1 MHAHDPYT
9 SLEAARQL
17 ILAHRPELAE
27 RELRRLLALHPHD
40 AHAHALLAW
49 CLVLQERGGEAL
61 DQAAEAV
68 RLEPD
73 WSYPHFIL
81 AEVHLALGQ
90 PKEAEASARA
100 ALELEPTYAAYHA
113 SLAAALLNQGERKAE
128 RKALR
133 VAEMGLSHDADDVAC
148 ARLRAHALSRLQRHD
163 EARQAAAYALRL
175 GPDLSETH
183 AAAGWIELT
192 AGKTDR
198 AGELLRQ
205 AVRLDPGN
213 DHARKGLRMAT
224 RGQRYAAS
232 LLLQARRWAWPLRI
246 AAVAVVAQVAYV
258 ASRKGA
264 GALPFPVIYSLILVT
279 AVVGAMLWT
288 HRRHPHIV
296 EEMRLAGADGPEARE
311 ARRTLAFL
319 VVLLFFV
326 LTAAVLDGPRRAAR
340 PPSAAP
346 ETPPPPAAQAP
357 E

>member
-1 MHAHDPYT
+1 MHVHDPYT

-17 ILAHRPELAE
+17 ILAHRPEMAE
-27 RELRRLLALHPHD
+27 RELRRLLALYPDD

-49 CLVLQERGGEAL
+49 CLVLQERGAEAL
-61 DQAAEAV
+61 DEAAQAV

-81 AEVHLALGQ
+81 AEVHLVLRQ
-90 PKEAEASARA
+90 PREAEASARA
-100 ALELEPTYAAYHA
+100 ALEMEPTHAAYHA
-113 SLAAALLNQGERKAE
+113 SLAAALLSQGEPKAE
-128 RKALR
+128 REALR

-163 EARQAAAYALRL
+163 QAREAAAYALRL
-175 GPDLSETH
+175 APDQAETH

-192 AGKTDR
+192 AGQTER

-213 DHARKGLRMAT
+213 EYARKGLRTAT

-232 LLLQARRWAWPLRI
+232 LLLQAQRWAWPLRV
-246 AAVAVVAQVAYV
+246 AAVAVVAQIAYV

-279 AVVGAMLWT
+279 AVAGAMLWT
-288 HRRHPHIV
+288 HRRHPGIV
-296 EEMRLAGADGPEARE
+296 DEMRLAGADGPEARE

-319 VVLLFFV
+319 VALLFFV
-326 LTAAVLDGPRRAAR
+326 LTAAVLDGPPRAGR

-346 ETPPPPAAQAP
+346 GTPEPPAARP